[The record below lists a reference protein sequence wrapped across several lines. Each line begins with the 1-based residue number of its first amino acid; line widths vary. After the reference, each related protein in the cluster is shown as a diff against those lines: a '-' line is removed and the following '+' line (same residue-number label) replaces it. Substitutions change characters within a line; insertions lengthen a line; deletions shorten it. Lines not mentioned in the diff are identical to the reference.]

1 MSGDDKILLSALNQ
15 YACCP
20 RRCYLIHAEVE
31 FIENIHTESGTR
43 EHERVDHL
51 AHDIKKGV

>member
-1 MSGDDKILLSALNQ
+1 MEITRNELPDKIPLSALNQ
-15 YACCP
+15 YAYCP

-31 FIENIHTESGTR
+31 FIENIHTVSGTR
-43 EHERVDHL
+43 EHL